1 MDMDDFTY
9 DLDQVTRI
17 TASAVGEPGRRVFY
31 VQARQGRQV
40 VSMIAE
46 KEQVQALAQYIEQF
60 LDELAEK
67 NPLLSSPDDFLL
79 VSDMDLEEPLESV
92 FRIAQMGL
100 GYDAE
105 RDLIILI
112 IQGNEEDGV
121 TPSTRVSATREQMK
135 ALSQHALQVV
145 SKGRRICGNCARPI
159 DPEGHFCPRM
169 N

>member
-1 MDMDDFTY
+1 MEEFTY

-17 TASAVGEPGRRVFY
+17 TASAIGEPGQRVFY
-31 VQARQGRQV
+31 VQARRGREL
-40 VSMIAE
+40 VSLIAE
-46 KEQVQALAQYIEQF
+46 KQQVQVLAQSIDQF
-60 LDELAEK
+60 LEELVEK
-67 NPLLSSPDDFLL
+67 NPLLSTADDFMLI
-79 VSDMDLEEPLESV
+79 SDMTLEEPLESR
-92 FRIAQMGL
+92 FRISQMGL

-105 RDLIILI
+105 RDLVLLI
-112 IQGNEEDGV
+112 IQGLEEDGE
-121 TPSTRVSATREQMK
+121 TLTARFSAGREQMK

>member
-1 MDMDDFTY
+1 MDEFTY

-17 TASAVGEPGRRVFY
+17 TASAIGKPGERVFY
-31 VQARQGRQV
+31 LQARRGREII
-40 VSMIAE
+40 SLIAE
-46 KEQVQALAQYIEQF
+46 KEQVRALAQHVDQF
-60 LDELAEK
+60 LEELTEK
-67 NPLLSSPDDFLL
+67 NPLLSSPDDFMLI
-79 VSDMDLEEPLESV
+79 SDMSLEEPLESR

-100 GYDAE
+100 KHDAE

-112 IQGNEEDGV
+112 IQGLDEEGE
-121 TPSTRVSATREQMK
+121 TPTARFSASREQMK

-145 SKGRRICGNCARPI
+145 SKGRKICGNCARPI